1 MPSVLMGDEI
11 VATWQFEPDWSNDFT
26 TDYEF
31 RTEII
36 TSRDGTEQRIAT
48 RDKARVSYTFSTLVD
63 DYDFRNFAGFANSW
77 QARPVLM
84 PEWTRL
90 IEVGAAATIGQSSV
104 TVASTDDWLVEGA
117 NVSITWG
124 DRSLSQQAIM
134 SVESVV
140 GSTVTFTA
148 PLTADIPADAIIT
161 PMFYG
166 RLDSTITAKHNR
178 ERTATVD
185 VKFAVDPGYE
195 QQIVSEA
202 PSTYDG
208 RELFM
213 LEPDLST
220 EMTSD
225 FTSML
230 ETLDYGYGRM
240 THFTPITYNDRVTKM
255 THLGV
260 GRVEI
265 DALRDLFLRQ
275 RGQQG
280 EFFMPT
286 FSEDLRMRSSLGA
299 GQSTMRVLGA
309 EVFENYAN
317 LKVFRHICII
327 MRDGTS
333 HRFKVSEIN
342 SITDSQGT
350 DSTLTLQSAATS
362 TINPVDVFMVCW
374 LPLWRFVSDKLSVQW
389 RSDQVASV
397 SYSMKTI
404 PYVTAEA

>member
-1 MPSVLMGDEI
+1 MLETLYPGYEQQIVSEAPS
-11 VATWQFEPDWSNDFT
+11 
-26 TDYEF
+26 
-31 RTEII
+31 
-36 TSRDGTEQRIAT
+36 TSMLE
-48 RDKARVSYTFSTLVD
+48 TL
-63 DYDFRNFAGFANSW
+63 Y
-77 QARPVLM
+77 
-84 PEWTRL
+84 
-90 IEVGAAATIGQSSV
+90 
-104 TVASTDDWLVEGA
+104 
-117 NVSITWG
+117 
-124 DRSLSQQAIM
+124 
-134 SVESVV
+134 
-140 GSTVTFTA
+140 
-148 PLTADIPADAIIT
+148 
-161 PMFYG
+161 
-166 RLDSTITAKHNR
+166 
-178 ERTATVD
+178 
-185 VKFAVDPGYE
+185 PGYE

-255 THLGV
+255 THLGA

-404 PYVTAEA
+404 PYVTVEA